1 MNDIFSIFPSRIAL
15 LRKAFFHRY
24 LLTNRSYIRWKVF
37 FIPPFCEHVASAPK
51 SSTLMTISTWS
62 FLRFSF
68 TVYIFLWICL
78 HFCFIRS
85 FVRVFVCFFY
95 LFVFFFGQFVI
106 LFAVTF
112 TCAFFVWLL
121 VICFNPK
128 LAWLFDLVVSMR
140 WLAVKFGLIF
150 RVSIVAYDLI
160 CGMSDIGET
169 KHISFKCIF
178 NDFFPAYRM
187 EKPVIIISQ
196 VAIILT
202 ALVSFIAGK

>member
-1 MNDIFSIFPSRIAL
+1 MNLSAFL
-15 LRKAFFHRY
+15 LHS
-24 LLTNRSYIRWKVF
+24 L
-37 FIPPFCEHVASAPK
+37 
-51 SSTLMTISTWS
+51 
-62 FLRFSF
+62 
-68 TVYIFLWICL
+68 ICL
-78 HFCFIRS
+78 CI
-85 FVRVFVCFFY
+85 CLFFTC
-95 LFVFFFGQFVI
+95 LFFFFGQFVI

-112 TCAFFVWLL
+112 TCTFFVWLL

-128 LAWLFDLVVSMR
+128 LVWLFDSVVGMR

-150 RVSIVAYDLI
+150 RVSIIAYDLI

>member
-1 MNDIFSIFPSRIAL
+1 M
-15 LRKAFFHRY
+15 
-24 LLTNRSYIRWKVF
+24 
-37 FIPPFCEHVASAPK
+37 
-51 SSTLMTISTWS
+51 
-62 FLRFSF
+62 
-68 TVYIFLWICL
+68 
-78 HFCFIRS
+78 
-85 FVRVFVCFFY
+85 
-95 LFVFFFGQFVI
+95 
-106 LFAVTF
+106 
-112 TCAFFVWLL
+112 
-121 VICFNPK
+121 
-128 LAWLFDLVVSMR
+128 FDSVVSMR

-160 CGMSDIGET
+160 CGVSDIGET

>member
-1 MNDIFSIFPSRIAL
+1 MTSFRSSQAGSIIEEGIFSPLSL
-15 LRKAFFHRY
+15 EKSKLYSLKG
-24 LLTNRSYIRWKVF
+24 F
-37 FIPPFCEHVASAPK
+37 FIPLFCEHVASTPK

-68 TVYIFLWICL
+68 TFYIFLWICL

-85 FVRVFVCFFY
+85 FVRVFVCFFTC
-95 LFVFFFGQFVI
+95 LFFFLVS
-106 LFAVTF
+106 LSSCLRLHSLAP
-112 TCAFFVWLL
+112 FFVWLL

-128 LAWLFDLVVSMR
+128 LVWLFDSVVCMR

-187 EKPVIIISQ
+187 EKPVMIISQ
-196 VAIILT
+196 AAIILT

>member
-1 MNDIFSIFPSRIAL
+1 MTSFRSSQAGSHYWGRHFPPLSL
-15 LRKAFFHRY
+15 DKSKLYSLKG
-24 LLTNRSYIRWKVF
+24 F
-37 FIPPFCEHVASAPK
+37 FIPLFCEHVASAPK
-51 SSTLMTISTWS
+51 SSTLMTISTRS

-68 TVYIFLWICL
+68 TFYIFLWICL
-78 HFCFIRS
+78 HFCFVRS
-85 FVRVFVCFFY
+85 FVRVFVCFFTC
-95 LFVFFFGQFVI
+95 LFFFFGQFVI

-112 TCAFFVWLL
+112 TCAFFVWLP

-128 LAWLFDLVVSMR
+128 LVWLFDSVVGMR

-160 CGMSDIGET
+160 CGVSDIGET

>member
-1 MNDIFSIFPSRIAL
+1 MRKKSREWHLFDLPKPDRIIEEGIFPPLSL
-15 LRKAFFHRY
+15 DKSKLYSLKG
-24 LLTNRSYIRWKVF
+24 F
-37 FIPPFCEHVASAPK
+37 FIPLFCEHVASAPK
-51 SSTLMTISTWS
+51 SSTLMTIST
-62 FLRFSF
+62 
-68 TVYIFLWICL
+68 CL

-85 FVRVFVCFFY
+85 FVRVFVCFFTC
-95 LFVFFFGQFVI
+95 LFFFFGQFVI

-128 LAWLFDLVVSMR
+128 LVWLFDSVVCMR

>member
-1 MNDIFSIFPSRIAL
+1 MF
-15 LRKAFFHRY
+15 
-24 LLTNRSYIRWKVF
+24 
-37 FIPPFCEHVASAPK
+37 ASFAHL
-51 SSTLMTISTWS
+51 S
-62 FLRFSF
+62 
-68 TVYIFLWICL
+68 V
-78 HFCFIRS
+78 
-85 FVRVFVCFFY
+85 Y
-95 LFVFFFGQFVI
+95 LFVFLLVCFFLVS
-106 LFAVTF
+106 LSSCLRLHSLAP
-112 TCAFFVWLL
+112 FFVWLL

-128 LAWLFDLVVSMR
+128 LVWLFDSVVGMR
-140 WLAVKFGLIF
+140 WLAVKFGWIF